1 MVEKIPFIIPFPAA
15 WFWLWSLELETNLR
29 EKFEDS
35 QSQKRPLLE
44 LSLLLALSHC
54 RHYKNTSGMVSIDFS
69 HT

>member
-35 QSQKRPLLE
+35 QSQKR

-54 RHYKNTSGMVSIDFS
+54 KHYKNTGGMVSIDFS